1 MLVFFFFF
9 FFGINQ
15 PLYLMP
21 FYDIFALFPYVLFC
35 FLVIYYSLLNLEE
48 TVFYL
53 QPI

>member
-1 MLVFFFFF
+1 
-9 FFGINQ
+9 
-15 PLYLMP
+15 MP
-21 FYDIFALFPYVLFC
+21 FYDIFALFLMIYFFF